1 MGEMR
6 ARRRLAIVDFSGT
19 GEQEEKTVSY
29 IRKCL
34 IYALQVVLKNRIYP
48 KDQPLPPDHKNWL

>member
-19 GEQEEKTVSY
+19 GE
-29 IRKCL
+29 
-34 IYALQVVLKNRIYP
+34 
-48 KDQPLPPDHKNWL
+48 